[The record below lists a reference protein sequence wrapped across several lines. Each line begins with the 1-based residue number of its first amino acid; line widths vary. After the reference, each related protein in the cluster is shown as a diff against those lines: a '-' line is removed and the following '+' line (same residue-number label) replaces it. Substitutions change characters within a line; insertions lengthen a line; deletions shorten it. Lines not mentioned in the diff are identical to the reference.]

1 MVNENS
7 TMKIPFIKLDKDLP
21 TPSQSHEGDA
31 AVDLYAREDIYLIA
45 PGRRHAMPTGIAIEI
60 PSGYAGFITPRS
72 GVSAKRGI
80 GIANAP
86 GIIDSGYRGE
96 LKVILINNS
105 DKMST
110 SVKRGDKIAQLT
122 IVPVF
127 CPDLYEVSSLT
138 ETDRG
143 EDGFGSTGF

>member
-1 MVNENS
+1 
-7 TMKIPFIKLDKDLP
+7 MKIAFVKLDKDLP
-21 TPSQSHEGDA
+21 TPSQAHKGDA
-31 AVDLYAREDIYLIA
+31 AVDLYAREDAYLIA
-45 PGRRHAMPTGIAIEI
+45 PGARYVMTTGIAVSI

-86 GIIDSGYRGE
+86 GIIDSGYTGE
-96 LKVILINNS
+96 IKVILINNS
-105 DKMST
+105 DNMSRA
-110 SVKRGDKIAQLT
+110 VKRGDKIAQLT

-127 CPDLYEVSSLT
+127 CPVLHEVEALN

-143 EDGFGSTGF
+143 SDGFGSTGF